1 MFDVLMASRTPGQ
14 RGMGRGAV
22 AAGLHFVVIAGAIR
36 ATAGAA
42 ALTPG
47 PVEHPAIWVVD
58 PPPAPHESV
67 DRSSGPG
74 PIVPGPRFDV
84 VVPPVD
90 VPVGLPPV
98 ELGSALDVSRYAGRG
113 VAIPGMG
120 PAGADSSAGSRAF
133 SVDAVDDPAQV
144 LHQPEPRYPPVL
156 LRAGVGGR
164 VLVEFIIDTAGHP
177 ETASL
182 RVVESSNPAFDA
194 SAVEA
199 IQRSLF
205 HPARVRGR
213 AVRQLT
219 RQAIGFRI
227 APE

>member
-1 MFDVLMASRTPGQ
+1 MFDVLMSSRAPRP
-14 RGMGRGAV
+14 RGVGRSV
-22 AAGLHFVVIAGAIR
+22 MSAGLHLVVIGGAIR

-42 ALTPG
+42 AVTPG
-47 PVEHPAIWVVD
+47 PVEHPAIWVVE
-58 PPPAPHESV
+58 PPPASPQSV
-67 DRSSGPG
+67 DRSSGAG

-90 VPVGLPPV
+90 VLVGLPPV
-98 ELGSALDVSRYAGRG
+98 DLGSALDVSRYDGRG
-113 VAIPGMG
+113 VVLPGMG
-120 PAGADSSAGSRAF
+120 PAGADSSAGSHRF
-133 SVDAVDDPAQV
+133 SVDAVDDPAEV
-144 LHQPEPRYPPVL
+144 LHLPEPRYPPAL
-156 LRAGVGGR
+156 LRAGVAGR

>member
-1 MFDVLMASRTPGQ
+1 MFDVLTSSRAPRT
-14 RGMGRGAV
+14 RGV
-22 AAGLHFVVIAGAIR
+22 ARSVMSAGLHLVVIVGAIR

-42 ALTPG
+42 AVTAG
-47 PVEHPAIWVVD
+47 PVQHPEIWVVD
-58 PPPAPHESV
+58 PPPASPQPA
-67 DRSSGPG
+67 DRSSGAG
-74 PIVPGPRFDV
+74 PIVPGPRFEV

-98 ELGSALDVSRYAGRG
+98 ELGSALDLSRYDGRG
-113 VAIPGMG
+113 MVLPGVG
-120 PAGADSSAGSRAF
+120 PAGADSSAGAQAF
-133 SVDAVDDPAQV
+133 GVEAVDDPAEV

-182 RVVESSNPAFDA
+182 RVVESSHPAFDA
-194 SAVEA
+194 SALET

-205 HPARVRGR
+205 RPARVRGR